1 MLILGKSFT
10 RFGYEKRHVFSQFP
24 VRTTFQIL
32 VLVVASLPCGLSGFR
47 ATSNTFPVEQAT
59 KWLTQFL
66 YQQKGTNIIN
76 NNNNKNKSSNR
87 RYIVSIKFYHLL
99 GRVTFTSSSSSTA
112 SWLRGL
118 LHWLPCRSDVS
129 FVGFTT
135 NYWRALQRAIA
146 SPLYRR
152 DWHCNRFYQ
161 HALLGLSL

>member
-1 MLILGKSFT
+1 MKSDTCFLS
-10 RFGYEKRHVFSQFP
+10 SQFP

-32 VLVVASLPCGLSGFR
+32 VLVVTSVPCGLSGFR

-66 YQQKGTNIIN
+66 YSPKGTNIIN
-76 NNNNKNKSSNR
+76 NNHKNKSSNR

-99 GRVTFTSSSSSTA
+99 GRVTFTSSSSSSMA
-112 SWLRGL
+112 SWLRRL
-118 LHWLPCRSDVS
+118 LHWLPCRGDVS

-146 SPLYRR
+146 SPLYQR

-161 HALLGLSL
+161 HALLG